1 MYICGEIGGSAAL
14 LLNLKA
20 NMTQTEPTLS
30 WHRKLRKDL
39 ALVFDDNLET
49 RKWKNVVDYTI
60 IGVILLSTVEIFL
73 CTFNITP
80 QWRTALY
87 WVDVFT
93 LVFFTIEVTLRIWV
107 APELYPGL
115 SASKARLRYILS
127 TQGFIDVVSTYPYY
141 LQWLLPMPISWI
153 KVLRLSR
160 TLRIFRVSRYMKSW
174 RLLASAVREKRREL
188 LISMQFLIV
197 VTFILS
203 IILYFCEH
211 EAQPEAYC
219 DGFSSVA
226 WSFAQYIGDPGGF
239 GDTPPITPLGKAIAC
254 IVGLLGIAIVAVP
267 AGILGAGFTEAI
279 EKESNREQLAENREK
294 LRLSFQ
300 TVLDRPSGIQVVP
313 PYRTLAHIQS
323 RQCMTADEIIE
334 TVNVTPGY
342 RLVNLSATI
351 PIDKNPL
358 DNLAVE
364 HFAFNRPY
372 GMLIDRNSPFTIIAP
387 ASFVDDCTVFF
398 GYYLARIGGF
408 NFVSREFGKKAPY
421 RSFYLVPAGEPEE
434 GFEEYQKD
442 LEMLLARPGAWSL
455 TYMIASGANEPEYP
469 TQVHFGTGNPKG
481 VTTTGDLI
489 TDKPRF
495 EEFVADVAPTLEEK
509 FGVKSD
515 TGKYHA
521 SHSPKINLRLL
532 HRVQPGND
540 IIMRIAWSAALW
552 DTNRV
557 AIAQTLADAIN
568 RKILGL
574 PGNPD
579 DPSLKTKVIGYV

>member
-1 MYICGEIGGSAAL
+1 M
-14 LLNLKA
+14 N
-20 NMTQTEPTLS
+20 QTEPTLS

-73 CTFNITP
+73 STFNITP
-80 QWRTALY
+80 QWREILY
-87 WVDVFT
+87 CVDIFT
-93 LVFFTIEVTLRIWV
+93 LVFFTIEVSLRIWV
-107 APELYPGL
+107 APELYPEM
-115 SASKARLRYILS
+115 SATKARLRYIFS
-127 TQGFIDVVSTYPYY
+127 TQGLVDVISTYPYY
-141 LQWLLPMPISWI
+141 LQWLLPMPIGWI

-174 RLLASAVREKRREL
+174 RLLVNAVREKRREL

-211 EAQPEAYC
+211 DAQPEAYC

-239 GDTPPITPLGKAIAC
+239 GDTPPITPLGKTIAC

-279 EKESNREQLAENREK
+279 EKESNREHLTENREK
-294 LRLSFQ
+294 LRVSFQ
-300 TVLDRPSGIQVVP
+300 TVLDRPSGLQVVP
-313 PYRTLAHIQS
+313 PYRTFAHIQS
-323 RQCMTADEIIE
+323 RQCMTMDDIIE

-342 RLVNLSATI
+342 RLVNFAATI
-351 PIDKNPL
+351 PIDKNPT

-372 GMLIDRNSPFTIIAP
+372 GVLIDRNSPFTIVAP

-398 GYYLARIGGF
+398 GYYLAKIGGF
-408 NFVSREFGKKAPY
+408 NFISREFGKKAPY
-421 RSFYLVPAGEPEE
+421 RSFYIVPAGEPEE

-469 TQVHFGTGNPKG
+469 TQVHFCTGNAKG

-495 EEFVADVAPTLEEK
+495 EAFVGDVAPTLEENY
-509 FGVKSD
+509 GVKTD

-521 SHSPKINLRLL
+521 SNSPRINLRLL
-532 HRVQPGND
+532 NRVQPGND
-540 IIMRIAWSAALW
+540 ILMRIAWSAALW
-552 DTNRV
+552 DPNRIL
-557 AIAQTLADAIN
+557 IAQTIADSIN
-568 RKILGL
+568 RVILGRE
-574 PGNPD
+574 GNPD
-579 DPSLKTKVIGYV
+579 DPSLKKKVIGYV

>member
-1 MYICGEIGGSAAL
+1 MNQSQSA
-14 LLNLKA
+14 
-20 NMTQTEPTLS
+20 LS

-49 RKWKNVVDYTI
+49 RKWKNIADYVI

-73 CTFNITP
+73 STFNITP
-80 QWRTALY
+80 GLRHVLY
-87 WVDVFT
+87 WVDICT
-93 LVFFTIEVTLRIWV
+93 LIFFTAEVTLRIWV
-107 APELYPGL
+107 APELHPEG
-115 SASKARLRYILS
+115 SATRARLRYLFS
-127 TQGFIDVVSTYPYY
+127 AQGLIDVISTYPYY
-141 LQWLLPMPISWI
+141 LQWMIPMPINWI

-174 RLLASAVREKRREL
+174 RLLVNAVHEKRREL

-203 IILYFCEH
+203 IMLYYCEH
-211 EAQPEAYC
+211 DAQPDVYN

-239 GDTPPITPLGKAIAC
+239 GENPPITPFGKAIAC

-279 EKESNREQLAENREK
+279 EKESNREQLALNREK
-294 LRLSFQ
+294 IRLSFE
-300 TVLDRPSGIQVVP
+300 TKLDRPSGYQIVP
-313 PYRTLAHIQS
+313 PYRTFAHIQS
-323 RQCMTADEIIE
+323 RQGMTMDDIIE

-351 PIDKNPL
+351 PIAKNPL

-364 HFAFNRPY
+364 HFVFNRPY
-372 GMLIDRNSPFTIIAP
+372 GVMIDRKSPFTIVATSSYI
-387 ASFVDDCTVFF
+387 DDCTVFF
-398 GYYLARIGGF
+398 AYYLAKIGGF
-408 NFVSREFGKKAPY
+408 NFISREFGVKAPY
-421 RSFYLVPAGEPEE
+421 RSFYVITNDDPAD
-434 GFEEYQKD
+434 GFREYMED
-442 LEMLLARPGAWSL
+442 LEMLLSRPGAWSL
-455 TYMIASGANEPEYP
+455 TYLIASGANDPEYP
-469 TQVHFGTGNPKG
+469 TQIHFGTGNAKG

-495 EEFVADVAPTLEEK
+495 EAFVADVAPTLEENY
-509 FGVKSD
+509 GIKSD
-515 TGKYHA
+515 TGLYHA
-521 SHSPKINLRLL
+521 TNAPKLYLRQL
-532 HRVQPGND
+532 HRPQPGND

-552 DTNRV
+552 DPNRIL
-557 AIAQTLADAIN
+557 IAKTLADSIN
-568 RKILGL
+568 RQILGL

-579 DPSLKTKVIGYV
+579 DSDLKERRIGYV